1 MRPAK
6 RMGPQFLGLKNKISE
21 IHIKQ
26 YQQNVRDSR
35 ELFDRKKMCRLA
47 EYIQMTNKGREEE
60 RYIQDQKR
68 HKKNVGKVKKL
79 QHINN
84 WAPRRRRERERENK
98 KSGAGD
104 GGGNGRQRIFEET
117 LATNFPK
124 HKRHQPINLR
134 SLMNTM
140 QNNYKESY
148 TKEHPK
154 KTVLKQRQLK
164 INQQ

>member
-60 RYIQDQKR
+60 RYIKD
-68 HKKNVGKVKKL
+68 
-79 QHINN
+79 
-84 WAPRRRRERERENK
+84 
-98 KSGAGD
+98 
-104 GGGNGRQRIFEET
+104 
-117 LATNFPK
+117 
-124 HKRHQPINLR
+124 
-134 SLMNTM
+134 
-140 QNNYKESY
+140 
-148 TKEHPK
+148 
-154 KTVLKQRQLK
+154 
-164 INQQ
+164 